1 MVVYTMSDVINLTD
15 YIEKKKT
22 NENKVLSDLDLIQ
35 NASET
40 VLDSIDYNFDEGI
53 LIGTLN
59 NKLQLSS
66 TMDDESTL
74 QMLEEALENLYQE
87 LNYD

>member
-1 MVVYTMSDVINLTD
+1 MTSQIVNLTD
-15 YIEKKKT
+15 YRNNKT
-22 NENKVLSDLDLIQ
+22 KENTVLSDKDLIQ
-35 NASET
+35 SASEI
-40 VLDSIDYNFDEGI
+40 VLDSIEHNFDGGI
-53 LIGTLN
+53 LIGAIG

-66 TMDDESTL
+66 TLEDEELTL

>member
-1 MVVYTMSDVINLTD
+1 MSDVINLTD
-15 YIEKKKT
+15 YINKT
-22 NENKVLSDLDLIQ
+22 KENTVLSDEDLIQ
-35 NASET
+35 SASEI
-40 VLDSIDYNFDEGI
+40 VLDSIEHNFDGGI
-53 LIGTLN
+53 LIGVIG

-66 TMDDESTL
+66 TLEDEELTL

>member
-1 MVVYTMSDVINLTD
+1 MTSQIVNLTD
-15 YIEKKKT
+15 YINKT
-22 NENKVLSDLDLIQ
+22 KENTVLSDKDLIQ
-35 NASET
+35 SASEI
-40 VLDSIDYNFDEGI
+40 VLDSIEHNFDGGI
-53 LIGTLN
+53 LIGVIG

-66 TMDDESTL
+66 TLEDEELTL

>member
-1 MVVYTMSDVINLTD
+1 MSDVINLTD
-15 YIEKKKT
+15 YINKT
-22 NENKVLSDLDLIQ
+22 KENTVLSDEDLIQ
-35 NASET
+35 SASEI
-40 VLDSIDYNFDEGI
+40 VLDSIENNFDGGI
-53 LIGTLN
+53 LIGVIG

-66 TMDDESTL
+66 TLEDEHQTL

>member
-15 YIEKKKT
+15 YINKT
-22 NENKVLSDLDLIQ
+22 KENTVLSDEDLIQ
-35 NASET
+35 SASEI
-40 VLDSIDYNFDEGI
+40 VLDSIEHNFDGGI
-53 LIGTLN
+53 LIGVIG

-66 TMDDESTL
+66 TLEDEQQTL

>member
-1 MVVYTMSDVINLTD
+1 MTSQIVNLTD
-15 YIEKKKT
+15 YRNNKT
-22 NENKVLSDLDLIQ
+22 KENTVLSDKDLIQ
-35 NASET
+35 SASEI
-40 VLDSIDYNFDEGI
+40 VLDSIEHNFDGGI
-53 LIGTLN
+53 LIGVIG

-66 TMDDESTL
+66 TLEDEELTL

>member
-15 YIEKKKT
+15 YINKT
-22 NENKVLSDLDLIQ
+22 KENTVLSDEDLIQ
-35 NASET
+35 SASEI
-40 VLDSIDYNFDEGI
+40 VLDSIENNFDGGI
-53 LIGTLN
+53 LIGVIG

-66 TMDDESTL
+66 TLEDEHQTL